1 MNNDKKINTIEN
13 VQMETEFVFKKDFDI
28 EKLID
33 LKKKEINQF
42 IEKVNDSMNKTS

>member
-1 MNNDKKINTIEN
+1 MSTNKKINKIEN
-13 VQMETEFVFKKDFDI
+13 VEMETEFVFKKDFDI

-42 IEKVNDSMNKTS
+42 IEKVNETINKTS